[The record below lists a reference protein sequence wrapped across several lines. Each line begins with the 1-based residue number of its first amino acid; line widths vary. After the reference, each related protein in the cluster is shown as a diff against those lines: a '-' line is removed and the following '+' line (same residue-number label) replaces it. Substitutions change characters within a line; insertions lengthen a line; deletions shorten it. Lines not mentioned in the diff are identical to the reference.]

1 MNGEDMPKHA
11 MLCCYAVMLLW
22 GGGDEQSSTSQDTKL
37 RMSGR

>member
-1 MNGEDMPKHA
+1 MNGEDMQKHA

-22 GGGDEQSSTSQDTKL
+22 MGDEQSSTSQDTKL